1 MPLHGGSRKQ
11 SWFPMKTKWKKK
23 NGNYFETND
32 EQATIDYCESLGMT
46 RIDSPTDAPEGDG
59 SDADNELEPE
69 AE

>member
-1 MPLHGGSRKQ
+1 
-11 SWFPMKTKWKKK
+11 MKTRCKKK

-32 EQATIDYCESLGMT
+32 DQATIDYCESLGMT
-46 RIDSPTDAPEGDG
+46 RMDSPDDYFETNDGPEGDG